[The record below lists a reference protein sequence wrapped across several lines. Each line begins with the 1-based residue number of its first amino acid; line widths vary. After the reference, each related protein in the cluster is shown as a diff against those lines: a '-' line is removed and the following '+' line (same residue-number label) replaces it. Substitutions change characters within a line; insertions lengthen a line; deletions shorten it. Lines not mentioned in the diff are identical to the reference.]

1 MKRIIRFVS
10 IVLLCCSLCSPVVE
24 ARGPEHSQQSN
35 NSRRNNNSSRGK
47 KSPAQH
53 TAPAGHPGNGGNN
66 RPAQR
71 PQERPSHNNAGQRP
85 GQRPPQSN
93 GNGRPQQRPPQHNGA
108 LDRPG
113 GNVNMRPNRPNRP
126 DRPNGNHN
134 MGHAPK
140 PNPGHSYA
148 PGHHAPKPP
157 HYGNRP
163 HHNYYRP
170 APPPRPYLPP
180 ARPYYRPV
188 PPPAWHAPAH
198 WNPFRT
204 ILGVALGSTISAS
217 INMLINA
224 GYTINSYVNDAIYL
238 NNVPMLNVNWPDAT
252 MYYNNGSLA
261 GSEFVYYTPVP
272 DRYRFDSIYTS
283 LVRNYGPPVSQS
295 MTGASLSA
303 SWWGAGNQ
311 FITLTYSGQYSV
323 NGGLN
328 YYTTLTFGH

>member
-53 TAPAGHPGNGGNN
+53 TAPAGRPGNGGNN

-126 DRPNGNHN
+126 DRTATTTWAMLLNLIP
-134 MGHAPK
+134 AIRT
-140 PNPGHSYA
+140 
-148 PGHHAPKPP
+148 PP
-157 HYGNRP
+157 ATTLPDRRTTATGLITTTTGPHLLQDHICLQHGLITVLCHRP
-163 HHNYYRP
+163 HGTLRHTGTP
-170 APPPRPYLPP
+170 S
-180 ARPYYRPV
+180 
-188 PPPAWHAPAH
+188 
-198 WNPFRT
+198 
-204 ILGVALGSTISAS
+204 AL
-217 INMLINA
+217 
-224 GYTINSYVNDAIYL
+224 
-238 NNVPMLNVNWPDAT
+238 
-252 MYYNNGSLA
+252 
-261 GSEFVYYTPVP
+261 F
-272 DRYRFDSIYTS
+272 
-283 LVRNYGPPVSQS
+283 
-295 MTGASLSA
+295 
-303 SWWGAGNQ
+303 
-311 FITLTYSGQYSV
+311 
-323 NGGLN
+323 
-328 YYTTLTFGH
+328 